1 MTNETTN
8 ITPESSN
15 VNISVE
21 QICAAIL
28 ATVGVVE
35 VKIEDL
41 TKNYSDKNIAVNQDS
56 ETKAITFTLVDAP
69 IEKEKTEES
78 TEN

>member
-1 MTNETTN
+1 MF
-8 ITPESSN
+8 
-15 VNISVE
+15 
-21 QICAAIL
+21 
-28 ATVGVVE
+28 
-35 VKIEDL
+35 KIEDL

-56 ETKAITFTLVDAP
+56 ETKAITFTLVDAT